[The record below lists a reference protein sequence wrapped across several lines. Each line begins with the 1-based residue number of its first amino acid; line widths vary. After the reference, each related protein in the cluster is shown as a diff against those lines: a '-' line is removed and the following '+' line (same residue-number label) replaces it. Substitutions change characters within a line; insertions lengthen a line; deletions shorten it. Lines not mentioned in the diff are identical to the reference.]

1 MQFTQTF
8 DLPFPRTAVWAA
20 MQDLESVTR
29 CMPGASLEGPP
40 VDGKLRGA
48 IAIKLGPMGASFG
61 GDGSVAMDTATH
73 TGSISGNGTDR
84 KSGSR
89 AKGTAN
95 FAVTEPSPGTT
106 TVTVEVD
113 YQLAGALAQFS
124 RGGIVQDLASRLTA
138 TFAENLKGMIAARQ
152 PAPMEATADAPAPL
166 PPPTPSPQASLDAG
180 ALIWA
185 MIKGWF
191 ARLFGR

>member
-1 MQFTQTF
+1 MQFTQSF
-8 DLPFPRTAVWAA
+8 DLPFPRAAVWAA
-20 MQDLESVTR
+20 LQDLESVTR

-40 VDGKLRGA
+40 VDGKLRGS

-61 GDGSVAMDTATH
+61 GDGSVAMDATTH
-73 TGSISGNGTDR
+73 TGCITGSGTDR

-89 AKGTAN
+89 AKGTAS
-95 FAVTEPSPGTT
+95 FAVTETSPDVT
-106 TVTVEVD
+106 TVAVVVE
-113 YQLAGALAQFS
+113 YQLAGALAQFT

-138 TFAENLKGMIAARQ
+138 TFADNLKDMIAARQ
-152 PAPMEATADAPAPL
+152 PALENATADTADL
-166 PPPTPSPQASLDAG
+166 PPPPPAQASLDAG
-180 ALIWA
+180 ALVWA

>member
-1 MQFTQTF
+1 MQFTQAF
-8 DLPFPRTAVWAA
+8 DLPFPRAAVWAA
-20 MQDLESVTR
+20 LQDLESVAR
-29 CMPGASLEGPP
+29 CMPGASLDGPP
-40 VDGKLRGA
+40 VEGKLKGA

-61 GDGSVAMDTATH
+61 GEGSVAMDPATQSGTI
-73 TGSISGNGTDR
+73 TGAGTDR

-89 AKGTAN
+89 AKGSASFT
-95 FAVTEPSPGTT
+95 VSEPDPGSTR
-106 TVTVEVD
+106 VTVEVD
-113 YQLAGALAQFS
+113 YQLAGALAQFN

-138 TFAENLKGMIAARQ
+138 AFAENLKGMIAARQ
-152 PAPMEATADAPAPL
+152 PAPAEGAETPAP
-166 PPPTPSPQASLDAG
+166 PPAPPPQASLDAG

>member
-1 MQFTQTF
+1 MQFTQAF
-8 DLPFPRTAVWAA
+8 DLPFPRAAVWAA
-20 MQDLESVTR
+20 LQDLESVAR
-29 CMPGASLEGPP
+29 CMPGASLDGPP
-40 VDGKLRGA
+40 VEGKLKGA

-61 GDGSVAMDTATH
+61 GEGSVAMDPATQSGTI
-73 TGSISGNGTDR
+73 TGAGTDR

-89 AKGTAN
+89 AKGSASFT
-95 FAVTEPSPGTT
+95 VSEPDPGKTR
-106 TVTVEVD
+106 VTVEVD
-113 YQLAGALAQFS
+113 YQLAGALAQFN

-138 TFAENLKGMIAARQ
+138 AFAENLKRMIAARQ
-152 PAPMEATADAPAPL
+152 PAPAEGAEAPVPPPAP
-166 PPPTPSPQASLDAG
+166 PAQASLDAG

>member
-8 DLPFPRTAVWAA
+8 DLPFPRAAVWAA

-40 VDGKLRGA
+40 VNGKLRGA

-61 GDGSVAMDTATH
+61 GDGNVAMDADTH
-73 TGSISGNGTDR
+73 TGSISGSGTDR

-89 AKGTAN
+89 AKGTAS
-95 FAVTEPSPGTT
+95 FAVTEPSPGIT
-106 TVTVEVD
+106 TVTVEVE

-124 RGGIVQDLASRLTA
+124 RGGIVQELASRLTA

-152 PAPMEATADAPAPL
+152 PAPENAPPDAAV
-166 PPPTPSPQASLDAG
+166 PPPPPPQQASLDAW
-180 ALIWA
+180 ALAWA